1 MSNGVAYDLL
11 RNDVGKVL
19 WNLGEGITQ
28 KHGILRLLPCRLTR
42 QLGDVLEETVAL
54 SASLRVQFSK
64 VNFLFT
70 CHFSNE
76 IIHKQKWSLHYAQIV
91 ATYQSCR
98 NKFPVF
104 KTSII
109 AELTLLIPELWTQKK
124 HSLNHSCSPESLCY
138 SSISY
143 QARCLPKCAVLSLS
157 VLRPWATESETF
169 LEPWLL
175 LQPSLLGTVDLA
187 TPHLFRSTIGPL
199 FPNFHASRGIK
210 YLLVRNSLSCHATYF
225 FNKCS

>member
-1 MSNGVAYDLL
+1 ML
-11 RNDVGKVL
+11 K
-19 WNLGEGITQ
+19 
-28 KHGILRLLPCRLTR
+28 LLPHINHVGTNF
-42 QLGDVLEETVAL
+42 
-54 SASLRVQFSK
+54 QFSK
-64 VNFLFT
+64 QVLQQNWHYLFL
-70 CHFSNE
+70 N
-76 IIHKQKWSLHYAQIV
+76 Y
-91 ATYQSCR
+91 
-98 NKFPVF
+98 
-104 KTSII
+104 
-109 AELTLLIPELWTQKK
+109 ELRKK

-199 FPNFHASRGIK
+199 FPNFYASRGIK
-210 YLLVRNSLSCHATYF
+210 YLLVRNSLSCHATNVHKEHPLNLRQYRRH
-225 FNKCS
+225 KTESLLMHHSERHRV